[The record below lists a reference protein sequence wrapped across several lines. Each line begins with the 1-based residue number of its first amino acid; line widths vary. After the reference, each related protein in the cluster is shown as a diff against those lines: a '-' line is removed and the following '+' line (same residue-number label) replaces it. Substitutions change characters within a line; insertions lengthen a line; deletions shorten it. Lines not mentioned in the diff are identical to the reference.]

1 MRPMPPGIRRGS
13 HGGNRMIRLYGTMRS
28 RATRPLWALYETD
41 TPFELV
47 PVLQAYRLTAP
58 EAADAPLNTRSPAYL
73 QINPQGQ
80 VPAMTDGD
88 LLLTESLAIAWYVV
102 RLSRGDL
109 APQTPQEEA
118 EVLQW
123 ALVGATAVEDAGL
136 RISKAITERGEAEA
150 LQTAA
155 VQADLAALARPFAR
169 IEAALQGRD
178 YLLGAR
184 FTIADILLAE
194 CCRYAQPA
202 TELFARHPALSA
214 WIMRC
219 QARPAF
225 QKIMN
230 ARALEPA

>member
-1 MRPMPPGIRRGS
+1 
-13 HGGNRMIRLYGTMRS
+13 MITLYGTMRS
-28 RATRPLWALYETD
+28 RATRPLWALYETG
-41 TPFELV
+41 TAFELV

-102 RLSRGDL
+102 RQAGGDL

-118 EVLQW
+118 AALQW
-123 ALVGATAVEDAGL
+123 ALVGATSVEDAGL
-136 RISKAITERGEAEA
+136 RVAKAITELGQAAALETEA
-150 LQTAA
+150 
-155 VQADLAALARPFAR
+155 VRADLAALARPFAR
-169 IEAALQGRD
+169 IEAGLQGRE

-202 TELFARHPALSA
+202 TALFARYPALSA
-214 WIMRC
+214 WMARC

-225 QKIMN
+225 HKIMN
-230 ARALEPA
+230 ARAAEPA